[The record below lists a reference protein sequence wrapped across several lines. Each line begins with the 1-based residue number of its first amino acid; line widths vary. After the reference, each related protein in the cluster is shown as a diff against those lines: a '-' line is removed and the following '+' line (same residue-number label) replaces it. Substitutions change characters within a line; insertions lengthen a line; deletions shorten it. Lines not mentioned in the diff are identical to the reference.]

1 MLDPGARWSAPAFHP
16 FYPRLYFLHI
26 VTIFWRTHVLDIMTS
41 TTSSQPYL
49 PRCNTVGKDWGL
61 SFWEFILTWF
71 GLHAHPGL
79 GSVGRDLRVWQG
91 LSGAFI
97 PMHADHREFTDEE
110 FGRLWFP
117 KIKSKYRY
125 QNRWRWFRGGL
136 SSIPALCVLP
146 DVCSSVA
153 ESISG
158 SCFST
163 ITP

>member
-26 VTIFWRTHVLDIMTS
+26 ITIFWSTHVLDIMSS
-41 TTSSQPYL
+41 TNSSQPYL
-49 PRCNTVGKDWGL
+49 PRCNTVGK
-61 SFWEFILTWF
+61 T
-71 GLHAHPGL
+71 L
-79 GSVGRDLRVWQG
+79 GFLLLGIHSDSVWPACSSWTRLCGERFESLA
-91 LSGAFI
+91 GAWVVGFI
-97 PMHADHREFTDEE
+97 PVHADHRVH
-110 FGRLWFP
+110 GRRVREALVSQNQ
-117 KIKSKYRY
+117 IQYRY

-136 SSIPALCVLP
+136 NSVPALCVLP

-163 ITP
+163 IVH